1 MWAYPPNLKND
12 LDKNKHQSHVCKPI
26 FGLAEYAVGAFV
38 VLIFKNRLF
47 NNPLCLSDNHS

>member
-38 VLIFKNRLF
+38 VLIFKNRL
-47 NNPLCLSDNHS
+47 L

>member
-38 VLIFKNRLF
+38 FCRLLTEY
-47 NNPLCLSDNHS
+47 NS